1 MLNSINLM
9 GRLTRDPELRKS
21 GNDNSIANFTL
32 AFDNPNLNKDG
43 ERESS
48 FIDVRAFGKCAE
60 SVCKN
65 LRKGSKC
72 AVTGSLTSRSYLAK
86 DGSKRVVFEINAD
99 SVEFLDPLPE
109 QKEVQLDD
117 VNEAELAEVSLA
129 EPQEEPKFDP
139 FTGKPL
145 KPKAKK

>member
-1 MLNSINLM
+1 MLNSIILM

-48 FIDVRAFGKCAE
+48 FIDARAFGKCAE

-72 AVTGSLTSRSYLAK
+72 AVTGLLTSRSYLAK

-109 QKEVQLDD
+109 KPVDD
-117 VNEAELAEVSLA
+117 AQEAELAEAGIA

-145 KPKAKK
+145 KPAKNK